1 MRKEKKR
8 AGEGK
13 LGAAFKSGSRE
24 KGAQTTC
31 MSRELRYT
39 LGSSSVDVF
48 ELKKWYKIETETEMR
63 SLNR

>member
-24 KGAQTTC
+24 KGAHY
-31 MSRELRYT
+31 MYVSRA
-39 LGSSSVDVF
+39 
-48 ELKKWYKIETETEMR
+48 
-63 SLNR
+63 